1 MKERKKEKKRRNI
14 LNENTF
20 LKCMKVYCEAKM
32 KLGDPH
38 HQHLQS
44 KEISTIIK
52 DYVQENY
59 EVEKIK
65 KEKMENYLKLL
76 VSTKY

>member
-1 MKERKKEKKRRNI
+1 MEIHYKAMRRI
-14 LNENTF
+14 I
-20 LKCMKVYCEAKM
+20 
-32 KLGDPH
+32 GDPH
-38 HQHLQS
+38 HQYLQL

-76 VSTKY
+76 VN